1 MGPPG
6 PETPAE
12 DKRMMPGNRTLVD
25 FPAPQKQG
33 ANPADPAAP
42 EGVPDYQS
50 AFPRHAPA
58 EPPAERVETPKPS
71 VNLQSSPAPA
81 PARPAG
87 PAVPPLIP
95 PPPAVAPPAMTPAPA
110 AASPVITPAPVPP
123 RVVEK
128 PVLKPVGIETAKPVT
143 PIAAAK
149 PVAAV
154 PPPAPVPVAAPIP
167 APAPAPVAQKSAR
180 GGMTWGKFALGALSV
195 IVIGQGV
202 VIAGLVKWGGTSSP
216 TETTPPPVATPA
228 PPPVDALPVA
238 PPVATPAPPAQ
249 GQVEVTS
256 EPSGAKVIVDGTER
270 GVTPLTLTLDP
281 GAHSVI
287 ITDGRSTTTRNLE
300 VAAGGN
306 VALAATL
313 APAGLAAGYVTISSP
328 IDLQVFENGQPL
340 GTSASKL
347 LLPAGR
353 HELDVVNE
361 ALEFQQ
367 KITVNVQAG
376 GTAKTNVPLPNGSIS
391 VNALPWAIVWIDGKD
406 VGTTPVATMTVPIG
420 NHEVVWRHPQFGE
433 RKQTVTV
440 TAKMPVRLVMDFNR

>member
-1 MGPPG
+1 
-6 PETPAE
+6 
-12 DKRMMPGNRTLVD
+12 MMPGNRTLVD

-58 EPPAERVETPKPS
+58 EPPAEKIDPPKPS
-71 VNLQSSPAPA
+71 VNLQSSSAP
-81 PARPAG
+81 PKPAG

-95 PPPAVAPPAMTPAPA
+95 PPPPVAPPVLTPT
-110 AASPVITPAPVPP
+110 PVVAK
-123 RVVEK
+123 VVEK
-128 PVLKPVGIETAKPVT
+128 PVLKPVGIDTVKPVT

-149 PVAAV
+149 PA
-154 PPPAPVPVAAPIP
+154 PPAVTSAPAPMP
-167 APAPAPVAQKSAR
+167 APAPAAPKVVR

-195 IVIGQGV
+195 VVIGQGV
-202 VIAGLVKWGGTSSP
+202 VIAGLVKWGGTSST
-216 TETTPPPVATPA
+216 TETTPPAAVTTA
-228 PPPVDALPVA
+228 PPPPVA
-238 PPVATPAPPAQ
+238 AAPAAAPVATPAPPAQ

-256 EPSGAKVIVDGTER
+256 DPSGAKVIVDGTER
-270 GVTPLTLTLDP
+270 GVTPITLPLDP
-281 GAHSVI
+281 GSHSVI

-300 VAAGGN
+300 VAAGAN
-306 VALAATL
+306 VTLAATL

-328 IDLQVFENGQPL
+328 IELQVFENGQPI
-340 GTSASKL
+340 GNSVSKL
-347 LLPAGR
+347 LLPAGK

-361 ALEFQQ
+361 ALEFTQR
-367 KITVNVQAG
+367 ITVNVQPGSTSKA
-376 GTAKTNVPLPNGSIS
+376 NVPLPNGSIS